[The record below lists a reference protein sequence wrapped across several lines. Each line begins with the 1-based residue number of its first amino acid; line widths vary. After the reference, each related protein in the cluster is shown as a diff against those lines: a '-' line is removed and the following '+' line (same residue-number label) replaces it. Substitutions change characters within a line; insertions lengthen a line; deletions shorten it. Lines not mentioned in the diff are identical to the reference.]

1 MQGRGRT
8 RRGRGGWRRWPRRRR
23 RASAA
28 AAAAAGH
35 PHVPPG
41 GPPGM
46 QTPPGKMGPPGAG
59 PGRYGAHPQTPAGLE
74 DDFQHLGMIADLLDD
89 SPGGG
94 FF

>member
-1 MQGRGRT
+1 
-8 RRGRGGWRRWPRRRR
+8 
-23 RASAA
+23 
-28 AAAAAGH
+28 
-35 PHVPPG
+35 
-41 GPPGM
+41 M